1 MAATADVTPITAKQ
15 REYIDVARREFVD
28 RGYGAASI
36 RAIAQRAGV
45 SLSALYYH
53 YPSKQELLSAA
64 MHAALDSFLAATA
77 EELDR
82 AEDTPTGRLCAI
94 VAGLVRFRTEHQ
106 EESLLVQTEVRNLEP
121 DNLRAYEERRDT
133 TNTTLREIIAEG
145 VAVGAFATP
154 YPDDARRSILALC
167 NAVAYWY
174 DPSGAETVDEIIERY
189 QYLSLL
195 VVENRDAS

>member
-1 MAATADVTPITAKQ
+1 MATADVTPITPKQ
-15 REYIDVARREFVD
+15 REFIDVARREFVD

-53 YPSKQELLSAA
+53 YPSKQELLAAA
-64 MHAALDSFLAATA
+64 MNSALDSFFAVSA

-82 AEDTPTGRLCAI
+82 AEHSPAGRLCAI
-94 VAGLVRFRTEHQ
+94 VAGVVRFRTTHQ

-121 DNLRAYEERRDT
+121 DNLRPYAERRDT
-133 TNTTLREIIAEG
+133 TNTALGEVIAEG
-145 VAVGAFATP
+145 VAAGAFATP

-167 NAVAYWY
+167 NAIAYWY
-174 DPSGAETVDEIIERY
+174 DPAGSETVAEIIERY

-195 VVENRDAS
+195 VVEHRGSE